1 MIGRQIRIIKIEKDN
16 LTRLEY
22 SIMLLNS
29 KFYEQFYGE
38 YLLIY
43 QEDTILFRDIP

>member
-29 KFYEQFYGE
+29 KFYEQFWRIFINLPGRY
-38 YLLIY
+38 YFI
-43 QEDTILFRDIP
+43 